1 MDTDS
6 SMRTT
11 SPLKKKG
18 SSSMLS
24 PKMME
29 NPQKRTWTTSPATKE
44 KRAFLRSIANKESNV
59 SISEG

>member
-11 SPLKKKG
+11 SPLQKKG
-18 SSSMLS
+18 PSSKLS
-24 PKMME
+24 PEMME
-29 NPQKRTWTTSPATKE
+29 NPQMRTWTTSHQR